1 MTHKMKIAV
10 AQTIS
15 ENGKIDE
22 NLTRATVAAEHA
34 RRDGAELVLFP
45 ELMPTGF
52 ELSPAVWTAA
62 EARNGQTARWLT
74 SEARRLHCWLGTTYL
89 EAEGADFYNTF
100 VLVDEKGAE
109 AGRVRKAFPAGA
121 EAFVFKGSA
130 GPHII
135 DTRLGRIGVGIC
147 AESYTSMLANEF
159 ACARPD
165 LILLPHSFPQTARL
179 RCPPGTHV
187 GQWYARRFGVPVA
200 MSNKVGSWSSGVV
213 GGGIVSGFFPG
224 MSAIVAAD
232 GTVCVLMGNE
242 AGVAVVEVALDPTR
256 KISRPADH
264 AGRSIS
270 ELVSALIP
278 EQPRTGP
285 AMDQVMRERAAFY
298 ASSGERARAA
308 LAISGAN
315 PG

>member
-1 MTHKMKIAV
+1 MSHKMRIAV

-22 NLTRATVAAEHA
+22 NLARATAAAERA
-34 RRDGAELVLFP
+34 AGEGAELVLFP

-52 ELSPAVWTAA
+52 ELSPAVWAAA
-62 EARNGQTARWLT
+62 EARNGQTAQWLA

-89 EAEGADFYNTF
+89 EVEGTDFYNTF
-100 VLVDEKGAE
+100 ALVDEKGAE

-121 EAFVFKGSA
+121 EAFVFTGWAGS
-130 GPHII
+130 HII
-135 DTRLGRIGVGIC
+135 DTRFGRIGVGIC
-147 AESYTSMLANEF
+147 AESYSSMLANEF
-159 ACARPD
+159 ASARPD
-165 LILLPHSFPQTARL
+165 LILLPHSFPESAGL

-200 MSNKVGSWSSGVV
+200 MSNKVGSWSSGLV
-213 GGGIVSGFFPG
+213 GGGTALGVFPG

-232 GTVCVLMGNE
+232 GTVCVLMGHE
-242 AGVAVVEVALDPTR
+242 AGVAGVEVTLDPAR
-256 KISRPADH
+256 KISQPADH
-264 AGRSIS
+264 GGRSIS

-278 EQPRTGP
+278 EQPWTGP
-285 AMDQVMRERAAFY
+285 TMDQVVREGAAFY
-298 ASSGERARAA
+298 AASEERARAA

-315 PG
+315 LG